1 MPLLKKTDGEK
12 FSTHTCFAWRYL
24 MLAKC
29 CCRIKV
35 RDLLLTLNGTL
46 LGELPME
53 KVRGLLGN
61 VPQGSVNGMHLLQ
74 VSI

>member
-1 MPLLKKTDGEK
+1 MP
-12 FSTHTCFAWRYL
+12 
-24 MLAKC
+24 AK

-46 LGELPME
+46 LGELPLE
-53 KVRGLLGN
+53 QVRGFLGN

-74 VSI
+74 VSLQVGRDCRG